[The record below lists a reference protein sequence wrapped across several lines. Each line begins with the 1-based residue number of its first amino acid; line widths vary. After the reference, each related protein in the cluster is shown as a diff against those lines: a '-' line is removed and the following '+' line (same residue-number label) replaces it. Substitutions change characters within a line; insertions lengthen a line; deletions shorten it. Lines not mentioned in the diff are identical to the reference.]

1 VGLTLSCGILP
12 VLKRVISYLLA
23 AIVVAS
29 APALARAKDLNSL
42 HAQIMRDPTNT
53 ELNLQYARLAE
64 ASGTLRWALAAYER
78 ILLNDP
84 LNEEA
89 RRGMQRVLRSLQPS
103 FTLATLELGVAYES
117 NPRYYQG
124 PKVSEALGLGSL
136 TVRDERYLFDTRW
149 RTAFQAA
156 GQIRSRNED
165 LSYGYVGLETGPL
178 IALWNNVMFNPAL
191 GGGAAYF
198 DNHFYYSEAS
208 ASGTFESV
216 LNGSPQTVRMRAAYR
231 KYDDHF
237 PSNEGWYADIRG
249 RFSAQGVLGDSSIVF
264 LSPWVLW
271 SDIRGGV
278 SNALVTELQPG
289 AYLEFGSKIEVYKA
303 LAPWLT
309 IGGNVGVA
317 RRNYRTD
324 VVAGTSDHREDTI
337 WSPGATLVFPNA
349 FGNQSDL
356 RLDYKYIDTR
366 SNDPSKSFTDHIA
379 SATVVTRF
387 NPFAMQGPR

>member
-1 VGLTLSCGILP
+1 MRLKLSCGILP
-12 VLKRVISYLLA
+12 VPQRVISYLLA
-23 AIVVAS
+23 ALFVLS
-29 APALARAKDLNSL
+29 APAFARAKDLNSL
-42 HAQIMRDPTNT
+42 HAQIMRDPKNT

-64 ASGTLRWALAAYER
+64 ASGTMRWALAAYER
-78 ILLNDP
+78 ILQNDP
-84 LNEEA
+84 TNAEA

-103 FTLATLELGVAYES
+103 FTLATLEFGAAYES

-124 PKVSEALGLGSL
+124 PKVSEALGIGSL
-136 TVRDERYLFDTRW
+136 SVRDERYLFDARW

-156 GQIRSRNED
+156 GQVRSRNED

-178 IALWNNVMFNPAL
+178 VALWNNVMFNPAL

-208 ASGTFESV
+208 ASGTFETV
-216 LNGSPQTVRMRAAYR
+216 MNGTPQTLRLRAAYR

-237 PSNEGWYADIRG
+237 PSAEGWYADIRG
-249 RFSAQGVLGDSSIVF
+249 RFSAPGILGDSSIVF

-271 SDIRGGV
+271 SNISGGV
-278 SNALVTELQPG
+278 TNALVTELQPG
-289 AYLEFGSKIEVYKA
+289 AYLEFGNRIEVYKG

-309 IGGNVGVA
+309 VGASVGFA

-324 VVAGTSDHREDTI
+324 VVAGTSDRRADTL
-337 WSPGATLVFPNA
+337 WSPGATLVFPNLL
-349 FGNQSDL
+349 GNQSDL
-356 RLDYKYIDTR
+356 RLDYRYVDSR
-366 SNDPSKSFTDHIA
+366 SNDPARSFTDHIT